1 MKKTLKLTLIV
12 FSFLGFVGVH
22 QAVAQTDTFMLV
34 PGIKGSSVDSRHR
47 DWIDVLSLTQS
58 LDRNLERGRGRPPQC
73 TLEVIK
79 SLDISGPLLWGAAVT
94 GQVFGEIQIDVRGS
108 GEKAQVFYQIM
119 LRNAHVTSI
128 STIGNGGYIE
138 RVILDAGSVQLK
150 FFPQKP
156 DGSTGD
162 PVISSFSC

>member
-1 MKKTLKLTLIV
+1 MKILKLTLIV
-12 FSFLGFVGVH
+12 FSFLGFDGVH
-22 QAVAQTDTFMLV
+22 QAMAQTDTFMLV
-34 PGIKGSSVDSRHR
+34 PGVKGSSIEARHK
-47 DWIDVLSLTQS
+47 DWIEVVSLTQT
-58 LDRNLERGRGRPPQC
+58 LERGLERGRGTPPQC

-79 SLDISGPLLWGAAVT
+79 NLDISGPLLWGAATT
-94 GQVFGEIQIDVRGS
+94 GQVFGEIQIDVQKP
-108 GEKAQVFYQIM
+108 GEKGQIFYQIM

-138 RVILDAGSVQLK
+138 RITLDAGSVQLK

-156 DGSTGD
+156 DGSLGA